1 MKKSLI
7 SLILILTLLF
17 SGCMPIAKP
26 DGGEPVDPPVTDN
39 GGGNTDNG
47 GEGGDNTDQGG
58 NGGSDGE
65 SDGEIDNGCAHA
77 DGDENGICDV
87 CAISVLTVIDFYNIN
102 DLHGKFDDTD
112 AQPGVD
118 ELSSFLRD
126 SRDKDEYAIFVSSGD
141 TWQGSSESNAT
152 SGLIITD
159 WMNELDFAAMA
170 LGNHEFD
177 WGTDAIIEN
186 AAAAEFPILAINIFD
201 KATNQRVDYAEASV
215 KVECGGIT
223 VGIIGA
229 IGDCYSSISSDKVGD
244 VYFKTGSALTSLIM
258 AESDRLRSDE
268 GVDIIV
274 YLLHDGYGSSSSSA
288 SEISDGKLDS
298 YYDIELS
305 DGYVDL
311 VFEGHTHQRYVHYD
325 RHGVYHVQGGG
336 DNKGITH
343 AELTYNTVT
352 GKVGTQTAE
361 MIYTGAYASYD
372 DDPVIDELLL
382 KYAELIYETTQ
393 VLGYNASYR
402 SSDAITDL
410 VAKLYYE
417 RGIAEWG
424 NKYDIVLGGAFL
436 QTRSPYDLERGDV
449 TYADLWALLPFDNNI
464 HLCSIKGSDLLNKFI
479 NSSNSNYHI
488 YFPSGMS
495 IDRNKT
501 YYIVTDSYT
510 SQYTANRLTVVADLG
525 DGLYARDLLAVYIK
539 QGGLD

>member
-7 SLILILTLLF
+7 SLLLILTMLF
-17 SGCMPIAKP
+17 SGCTPIVKP
-26 DGGEPVDPPVTDN
+26 DTGAPSDPPVTDQ
-39 GGGNTDNG
+39 GGNDGNGNNTGDGESGGDDNG
-47 GEGGDNTDQGG
+47 GDG
-58 NGGSDGE
+58 NGDSGS
-65 SDGEIDNGCAHA
+65 IDNGCAHA
-77 DGDENGICDV
+77 DGDNNGRCDICAV
-87 CAISVLTVIDFYNIN
+87 SVLTVIDFYNVN

-126 SRDKDEYAIFVSSGD
+126 SREKDEYAIFLSSGD
-141 TWQGSSESNAT
+141 IWQGSSESNAT

-159 WMNELDFAAMA
+159 WMNALDFAAMA

-177 WGTDAIIEN
+177 WGSEAIIDN

-201 KATNQRVDYAEASV
+201 KSTNQRVDYAQPSV
-215 KVECGGIT
+215 KVECGDIT

-274 YLLHDGYGSSSSSA
+274 YLLHDGFDESSSSK
-288 SEISDGKLDS
+288 SEISTNDLSS

-352 GKVGTQTAE
+352 HTVGTKTAE
-361 MIYTGAYASYD
+361 MIYTSAYASYD
-372 DDPVIDELLL
+372 DDPIIDELLA
-382 KYAELIYETTQ
+382 KYAEFILETTR
-393 VLGYNASYR
+393 VLGYNSKYL
-402 SSDAITDL
+402 SSTAITDL
-410 VAKLYYE
+410 VARLYYE

-436 QTRSPYDLERGDV
+436 QTRSPYDLERGNV

-464 HLCSIKGSDLLNKFI
+464 HLCTIKGSDLLNKFI
-479 NSSNSNYHI
+479 NSTNSNYHI

-510 SQYTANRLTVVADLG
+510 SQYTSNRLTVVADLG
-525 DGLYARDLLAVYIK
+525 DGLYARDLLAEYIK
-539 QGGLD
+539 HGGLE